1 MFSRMS
7 TLVRPAL
14 RRHGAQAP
22 TNKPPDT
29 EQLIQQTAAGMA
41 YYLGLSDEDATLRAQ
56 AACERRQRRHGGQ
69 PFSDGPV
76 APRDQAI
83 KHIQAAL
90 NKNGSCLM
98 ALPFSGAALELLHEI
113 ASEGSLPLILIESQ
127 ALAKLSGI
135 LGTTIADLP
144 RCQTHEV
151 IKHVK
156 IQVAQPQAVVYVSF
170 PELHTLTAGTTASTS
185 FLGKACRFSVLD
197 PLLCRYGIKTLLTI
211 GYFPAT
217 ASVGPELVSCD
228 APAIGP
234 EGNSQAMT
242 TLLRWLLGH
251 LQVSASVAP
260 DDTLS
265 WHHLYRASAHC
276 YQIERHNRIEQLEA
290 YFKAWK
296 RSPGGMPEALSRI
309 AAARVAALRHAS

>member
-1 MFSRMS
+1 MFSRTN
-7 TLVRPAL
+7 TLVQPAS
-14 RRHGAQAP
+14 RHRGTSLP
-22 TNKPPDT
+22 INKPPDT
-29 EQLIQQTAAGMA
+29 ERLIQQTAAGMA
-41 YYLGLSDEDATLRAQ
+41 YYLGLTDEDATLRAQ

-69 PFSDGPV
+69 PFSDGPMV
-76 APRDQAI
+76 PPDQAK
-83 KHIQAAL
+83 KHIQVAL

-98 ALPFSGAALELLHEI
+98 ALPFSGAGLELLHEM
-113 ASEGSLPLILIESQ
+113 ATAGDLPLILIESP
-127 ALAKLSGI
+127 ALAKLSQI
-135 LGTTIADLP
+135 MGTTIGDLP

-156 IQVAQPQAVVYVSF
+156 IQVGQPQAVVYVSF
-170 PELHTLTAGTTASTS
+170 PELHTLSAGTTTSTS

-217 ASVGPELVSCD
+217 AGVGPELVSCD
-228 APAIGP
+228 APATGP

-251 LQVSASVAP
+251 LQVSASIAP

-290 YFKAWK
+290 YFMAWK

-309 AAARVAALRHAS
+309 AAARVAALRNAT